1 MRFLS
6 VVLLLGI
13 LSVQADAQTHPD
25 FWNDVQVIKQYDKI
39 YAPPKNPIL
48 FTGSSSIRL
57 WGNLA
62 EQFRGY
68 TVLNRG
74 IGGAVTRD
82 IDRYV
87 EDIILPYKPR
97 QIVLYIGE
105 NDILKAPNGD
115 TVFVAFQK
123 LFQHIRTVL
132 PDVPVAYIS
141 IKPSPSR
148 AQFLPIVTRAN
159 ELIREYLATQ
169 TGTGFIDIYP
179 LMLDK
184 KGNMRPELFREDK
197 LHMKQEGYD
206 LWYKKIRP
214 FLLKP

>member
-1 MRFLS
+1 MRFIP
-6 VVLLLGI
+6 VLFFCVCLFTR
-13 LSVQADAQTHPD
+13 VDAQTHPD

-48 FTGSSSIRL
+48 FTGSSSIRM

-68 TVLNRG
+68 PVLNRG

-87 EDIILPYKPR
+87 ADIILPYKPR

-105 NDILKAPNGD
+105 NDILTAPNGD
-115 TVFVAFQK
+115 TVFLAVQK
-123 LFQHIRTVL
+123 LFQHIRAFL

-148 AQFLPIVTRAN
+148 AQFLPVATRAN
-159 ELIREYLATQ
+159 ELIRDYLATQ
-169 TGTGFIDIYP
+169 SGTAFIDIYP

-206 LWYKKIRP
+206 IWYKKIRP
-214 FLLKP
+214 FLVNQ